1 MIICEFQIRKD
12 QMSEILQSNFIQEL
26 GATALM
32 FIVFY
37 LVLQFNKTSIESLI
51 KQQSDFISKMF
62 ELYNK
67 LLDTTVFNSSILQR
81 IDDKIKNGH
90 WCPYLKQKQG
100 KEKDND

>member
-1 MIICEFQIRKD
+1 MT
-12 QMSEILQSNFIQEL
+12 EILQTKFVQEL

-51 KQQSDFISKMF
+51 RQQSDFISKMF

-67 LLDTTVFNSSILQR
+67 LLDTSVFNSSMLQK
-81 IDDKIKNGH
+81 IDEKIKGGQ
-90 WCPYLKQKQG
+90 WCPYLR
-100 KEKDND
+100 KDRGND

>member
-1 MIICEFQIRKD
+1 MT
-12 QMSEILQSNFIQEL
+12 EILQTKFVQEL

-51 KQQSDFISKMF
+51 RQQSDFISKMF

-67 LLDTTVFNSSILQR
+67 LLDTSVFNSSMLQK
-81 IDDKIKNGH
+81 IDEKIKAGFS
-90 WCPYLKQKQG
+90 LKSPCNLSLKAA
-100 KEKDND
+100 

>member
-1 MIICEFQIRKD
+1 
-12 QMSEILQSNFIQEL
+12 MSEILQSKFLQEL

-51 KQQSDFISKMF
+51 KQQSDFVSKMF

-67 LLDTTVFNSSILQR
+67 LLDTTVFNSSMLQK
-81 IDDKIKNGH
+81 IDDKIKSGQ
-90 WCPYLKQKQG
+90 WCPYFRNNKQG
-100 KEKDND
+100 KEKESD

>member
-1 MIICEFQIRKD
+1 MT
-12 QMSEILQSNFIQEL
+12 EILQSTIFQEL

-37 LVLQFNKTSIESLI
+37 LVLQFNKSSIESLI

-67 LLDTTVFNSSILQR
+67 LLDSTTFNSSMLQK
-81 IDDKIKNGH
+81 IDDKIKNGQ
-90 WCPYLKQKQG
+90 WCPFTAKVK
-100 KEKDND
+100 KDED